1 MEYSNH
7 YYDISITSYNA
18 SCDKIFS
25 TLDWVYAVSDIPNI
39 IQVLIIK
46 KIIDLKDVVKGLK
59 NNNTDN
65 KIDSNDNNINN
76 ESSNNNTSNDNSKN
90 DNDNDNIDELT

>member
-1 MEYSNH
+1 MIFLLLH
-7 YYDISITSYNA
+7 IT
-18 SCDKIFS
+18 
-25 TLDWVYAVSDIPNI
+25 
-39 IQVLIIK
+39 QVVRKYFLHLIGYM
-46 KIIDLKDVVKGLK
+46 IIDLKDVVKGLK